1 MLHDARAALHA
12 ARARDHPDALKARA
26 HRLRAEHHAGFG
38 DERRMQ
44 LALTPPAERK
54 TRRERWSKLPTDV
67 QWMSLMHAGCDK
79 AADVARG
86 ASKEERLGL
95 YDMYLTHNAA
105 PAPPRRECALV
116 PEDSAFTASCER
128 FYSNCDREM
137 MRLAV
142 ADLDSVRLRDV
153 LQRHRVEISAG
164 TFRPAIGDWDVSR
177 VTDMSG
183 LFADWADFNQ
193 PIGNWDTSR
202 VTDMSRMFAN
212 ATAFNQPLTWDARSV
227 VSLYAMFRN
236 ATSFNSPIVLRR
248 TGGVV
253 NMSSMFEG
261 AEQFNQPL
269 ALDTGNVKSIA
280 RMFAGARSFARAAEL
295 SDLRVCDSITGVLE
309 GAHLDAHIRTEQ
321 EPREA
326 GDGCAIS

>member
-1 MLHDARAALHA
+1 
-12 ARARDHPDALKARA
+12 
-26 HRLRAEHHAGFG
+26 
-38 DERRMQ
+38 
-44 LALTPPAERK
+44 
-54 TRRERWSKLPTDV
+54 
-67 QWMSLMHAGCDK
+67 
-79 AADVARG
+79 
-86 ASKEERLGL
+86 
-95 YDMYLTHNAA
+95 
-105 PAPPRRECALV
+105 V
-116 PEDSAFTASCER
+116 PKDSAFTASCER

-137 MRLAV
+137 RLAV

-153 LQRHRVEISAG
+153 LQRNKVEISAG

-212 ATAFNQPLTWDARSV
+212 ATAFNQPLTWDVRSV

-261 AEQFNQPL
+261 AEQFDQPL

-295 SDLRVCDSITGVLE
+295 SDLRVCRFFRNSLTGIFE
-309 GAHLDAHIRTEQ
+309 GAHLDARIRTRTIIDGHDGRILYNEGA
-321 EPREA
+321 PEA
-326 GDGCAIS
+326 DGCAIS